1 MDERTILETIQK
13 ALDAPLGS
21 ITIES
26 SSENTESWDS
36 LGHLSILVALDKI
49 YEGKISEINELA
61 DADSLAKIISILRN
75 HSLI

>member
-1 MDERTILETIQK
+1 MNEGTILETIQK
-13 ALDAPLGS
+13 ALDAPVGS
-21 ITIES
+21 ITLES

-49 YEGKISEINELA
+49 YDGKISEINELA
-61 DADSLAKIISILRN
+61 DADSSKKIIDVLRN